1 MKLLKSTVF
10 AVVMVFISILVVSAA
25 DFKVYP
31 GAKIDEKLTKEANDY
46 GAKAAAGSKMA
57 VPKATIYTT
66 GDAYEKVYS
75 FYKGIGKEYQMPGES
90 GTKNKLP
97 FGQGI
102 EILLFSSLT
111 GQKTS

>member
-10 AVVMVFISILVVSAA
+10 AVVMVFISVLVVSAA

-75 FYKGIGKEYQMPGES
+75 FYKGVGKEYQMSKCIRDKEQTS
-90 GTKNKLP
+90 
-97 FGQGI
+97 FWQGI
-102 EILLFSSLT
+102 EILFLYL
-111 GQKTS
+111 

>member
-10 AVVMVFISILVVSAA
+10 AVVMVFIGILVVSAA

-57 VPKATIYTT
+57 VSKATIYTT

-75 FYKGIGKEYQMPGES
+75 FYKGVGKEYQMPNVIR
-90 GTKNKLP
+90 NKEHAS
-97 FGQGI
+97 FRERI
-102 EILLFSSLT
+102 KIFLLHI
-111 GQKTS
+111 